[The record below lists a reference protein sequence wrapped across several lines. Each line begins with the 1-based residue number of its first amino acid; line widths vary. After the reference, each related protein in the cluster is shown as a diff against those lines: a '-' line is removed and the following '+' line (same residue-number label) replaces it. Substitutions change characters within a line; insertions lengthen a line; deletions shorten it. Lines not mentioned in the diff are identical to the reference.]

1 MMKSVAGQQRER
13 GSVLLRREVSP
24 EKQALIAKRLR
35 GKEPTGGTSGPAE
48 SSIQKSGATQGPLSF
63 GQQRFWFLEQ
73 LEPGQPVYNVCFGV
87 RLTGRLDY
95 PVVQASL
102 SEIVRRHEALRTVF
116 TNRQGTPVQVVMPPR
131 PVAVPLMDVDGADE
145 EEFGRLGEALR
156 GEGPRGEEEGVL
168 RRRLEQEA
176 AKPFDLTKDLLMRAA
191 LFRLA
196 PEKHILFVT
205 MHHIAT
211 DAWSIQLFLEE
222 WTALYSAYVQGREA
236 ELAEL
241 PIQYLDFASWQRQDQ
256 QTEDVAYWKGR
267 LEGSEGFELRSLG
280 LKSETP
286 LDVSGIPSNRG
297 ATRSTVLSRELSDAL
312 QQLSRAEGASIF
324 MALLAG
330 FKVLLH
336 RYSGQEDIVIG
347 SPISRRTQQQTEQLI
362 GLFLNVAVL
371 RTDTSGNPTFRE
383 LLRRVRTT
391 ALEAYAHQNIP
402 FEKLVEELQ
411 PARDR
416 TRTPLFQ
423 MMFTFQDALMPR
435 RTLGPFQSDGA
446 RLEVEAFDFDLQ
458 VAPFDLMLLMQE
470 SGQGLVATLEYK
482 TDLFSA
488 EVIDRMLGHWRALL
502 EGIVQRPD
510 ARISDLPLLT
520 TAERRQV
527 LIEFNSDGAR
537 AGTEHWGANTDGGGA
552 PSQPGKC
559 VHELFEEQAARN
571 PEGRAIKFG
580 GQAVSYRELNE
591 RANQLAHYLKVLGV
605 GVETRVGICMERSP
619 EMIAAVLGILK
630 AGGAYV
636 PFEPDEPRDRL
647 AFKLR
652 DSAVEVLLTQQRLLD
667 VFAGLDGPGTEKGA
681 SGLEVVCVDR
691 DHEVISRHRRD
702 NPRER
707 PRPNNLV
714 YVIYTSGSTGA
725 PKGVLIEHH
734 CLVEHALEMARRF
747 GLNAADRVLQFA
759 PLSFD
764 VSAEEIFPTLA
775 TGGRLVLRPA
785 GLAVSIQDFQP
796 FATNEKLT
804 VVNLPTPYW
813 AQWMTAMEQEN
824 LTLPPSLRLVIVG
837 SDTVTG
843 EQYAQWQKLSRRSRD
858 GAPVRWC
865 NAYGTTEA
873 TITATIYEPES
884 DEAPFCVPIGRPM
897 RHTRIYILDA
907 HRGPVPIGV
916 PGEIYIGGDEVARG
930 YLNRP
935 EATAANFVVD
945 VFSRRPGARLNRTG
959 DFGRWRPD
967 GNIEFLGRR
976 DNQVKIRGF
985 RIELGEVEAALLEH
999 PLVKE
1004 AAVLPREDTCGE
1016 KRLVAYFVGRE
1027 DQMVGK
1033 LQQFLRQR
1041 LPAYMIPATFVSLEK
1056 IPRLS
1061 NGKLKVDGLPAPA
1074 AERPD
1079 LEEDFV
1085 APSDS
1090 LEEKLAN
1097 IWRQVLGLEKVG
1109 VNDNFFDLGG
1119 HSLLAIRLFAE
1130 IEKLTGWN
1138 LPVLS
1143 VFQSPTIKGLA
1154 EIIRRKQS
1162 TERRSS
1168 ILTVQPHGTKPPLF
1182 LVHGA
1187 GGGMLWGYA
1196 NLAKH
1201 LGVDQPVYAFNS
1213 RGMDGLEE
1221 FATTEELAAQY
1232 VQELRTFQ
1240 KQGPYYLGGYC
1251 FGGEVA
1257 FEMAQQLMAQGER
1270 VGLLALMN
1278 AMPPNSSFGKM
1289 RFSPVWAMR
1298 FMRNSWHWLR
1308 YFCRWTPQQK
1318 RSFVQRKVRACQRR
1332 LQRCL
1337 GRNGAPDGLA
1347 ELTVD
1352 LSLYS
1357 EEQRR
1362 LWDMHLRASDNYHP
1376 RPFPGSVVVFRTRFH
1391 PFFCSFDPSFGWN
1404 EFAGGGVK
1412 VEIVPGA
1419 HESILDEPY
1428 VQTTAA
1434 KLKKCLEQA
1443 HASGQDAASQ
1453 PLRVREIASTLL
1465 SSVIWMLEVA
1475 PAF

>member
-1 MMKSVAGQQRER
+1 MKSVAGQRET

-24 EKQALIAKRLR
+24 EKQALIAKRLQR
-35 GKEPTGGTSGPAE
+35 KESSLLTSGSAR
-48 SSIQKSGATQGPLSF
+48 SSIQKSEATEGPLSF

-73 LEPGQPVYNVCFGV
+73 LDPGQPVYNVCFGV
-87 RLTGRLDY
+87 RLTGRLNY
-95 PVVQASL
+95 PAVQAGL
-102 SEIVRRHEALRTVF
+102 SEIVKRHEALRTAF
-116 TNRQGTPVQVVMPPR
+116 TNREGTPVQRVMPAR
-131 PVAVPLMDVDGADE
+131 EVPVPVMEVEGADE

-156 GEGPRGEEEGVL
+156 SREPRQRAEGIL
-168 RRRLEQEA
+168 RARLEEEA
-176 AKPFDLTKDLLMRAA
+176 AKPFDLTKDLPLRAA

-196 PEKHILFVT
+196 PEKHILLVT

-211 DAWSIQLFLEE
+211 DAWSMQLLMEE
-222 WTALYSAYVQGREA
+222 WTELYSAHVEGREA
-236 ELAEL
+236 DLPEL
-241 PIQYLDFASWQRQDQ
+241 PIQYLDFARWQRQDQ
-256 QTEDVAYWKGR
+256 QAEQLAYWKGK
-267 LEGSEGFELRSLG
+267 LEGSHGFDLRSLG
-280 LKSETP
+280 LKSERP
-286 LDVSGIPSNRG
+286 LGASGLPSNRG
-297 ATRSTVLSRELSDAL
+297 ATRSTVFRRELSDAL
-312 QQLSRAEGASIF
+312 QQLSRGEGASIF
-324 MALLAG
+324 MALLAA
-330 FKVLLH
+330 FKALLY
-336 RYSGQEDIVIG
+336 RYSGQEDIVVG
-347 SPISRRTQQQTEQLI
+347 SPISRRTQRQTEHLI

-371 RTDTSGNPTFRE
+371 RTDISGDPTFRE

-402 FEKLVEELQ
+402 FERLVEELQ
-411 PARDR
+411 PARDPSR
-416 TRTPLFQ
+416 TALFQ
-423 MMFTFQDALMPR
+423 VMFTFQDALMPAR
-435 RTLGPFQSDGA
+435 ALGPFGPDESSQ
-446 RLEVEAFDFDLQ
+446 LEVEAFDFDLP

-470 SGQGLVATLEYK
+470 SEEGLVATLEYK
-482 TDLFSA
+482 TDLFAA
-488 EVIDRMLGHWRALL
+488 EVIERMLGHLGTLL
-502 EGIVQRPD
+502 EAIVRRPD
-510 ARISDLPLLT
+510 ARLSDLPLLT
-520 TAERRQV
+520 AAERRQ
-527 LIEFNSDGAR
+527 LLAEFNSH
-537 AGTEHWGANTDGGGA
+537 AGEVTSGRPA
-552 PSQPGKC
+552 KC

-571 PEGRAIKFG
+571 PDARAVRFG
-580 GQAVSYRELNE
+580 AQTVSYGELNE
-591 RANQLAHYLKVLGV
+591 RANQLARYLRMLGV
-605 GVETRVGICMERSP
+605 GIETRVGICMERSV
-619 EMIAAVLGILK
+619 EMITAVLGILK

-636 PFEPDEPRDRL
+636 PFEPDEPRERL

-652 DSAVEVLLTQQRLLD
+652 DSGVEVLLTQARLLQI
-667 VFAGLDGPGTEKGA
+667 FAGLDEPRTDRGK
-681 SGLEVVCVDR
+681 SGLEVICMDR
-691 DHEVISRHRRD
+691 DHEAIARHGRD
-702 NPRER
+702 NPGER

-725 PKGVLIEHH
+725 PKGVLIEHR
-734 CLVEHALEMARRF
+734 CLVEHALEVARRF
-747 GLNAADRVLQFA
+747 ELNAADRVLQFA

-796 FATNEKLT
+796 FVTNEKLT
-804 VVNLPTPYW
+804 VLNLPTPYW
-813 AQWMTAMEQEN
+813 GQWMAVMEREN
-824 LTLPPSLRLVIVG
+824 LPMPASLRLVIVG
-837 SDTVTG
+837 SDTVTS
-843 EQYAQWQKLSRRSRD
+843 EQYAQWQKLSRRPRE
-858 GAPVRWC
+858 GGPVRWC

-884 DEAPFCVPIGRPM
+884 EEIPACVPIGRPM
-897 RHTRIYILDA
+897 RHTQVYILDP
-907 HRGPVPIGV
+907 RGQPVPIGV

-935 EATAANFVVD
+935 EATGVSFVPD
-945 VFSRRPGARLNRTG
+945 IFSRRPGARLNRTG
-959 DFGRWRPD
+959 DFGRWRAD

-985 RIELGEVEAALLEH
+985 RIELGEVEGALLAH
-999 PLVKE
+999 
-1004 AAVLPREDTCGE
+1004 AAVSEVVVVPREDASGE
-1016 KRLVAYFVGRE
+1016 KRLVAYFVARE
-1027 DQMVGK
+1027 EQIVSK

-1041 LPAYMIPATFVSLEK
+1041 LPAYMVPAAFVPLEK

-1061 NGKLKVDGLPAPA
+1061 SGKLNLDALPVPA

-1079 LEEDFV
+1079 LDEDFV

-1154 EIIRRKQS
+1154 DIIRRTQS

-1168 ILTVQPHGTKPPLF
+1168 ILTVQPQGTKAPLF

-1196 NLAKH
+1196 NLAEH

-1213 RGMDGLEE
+1213 RGLDGLEE

-1232 VQELRTFQ
+1232 VQELRAFQ
-1240 KQGPYYLGGYC
+1240 RQGPYYLGGYC

-1257 FEMAQQLMAQGER
+1257 FEMAQQLVAQGER

-1289 RFSPVWAMR
+1289 RLSPLWGVR
-1298 FMRNSWHWLR
+1298 FVRNAWHWFG
-1308 YFCRWTPQQK
+1308 YFCRWTSQQK
-1318 RSFVQRKVRACQRR
+1318 RSFIQRKMRVCKR
-1332 LQRCL
+1332 LLQGWL
-1337 GRNGAPDGLA
+1337 GRNGGRDGLA

-1362 LWDMHLRASDNYHP
+1362 LWDVHLRASDNYKP
-1376 RPFPGSVVVFRTRFH
+1376 RSFPGSVVVFRTPFH
-1391 PFFCSFDPSFGWN
+1391 PFFCSFDPTFGWN
-1404 EFAGGGVK
+1404 EFAEGGVTLK
-1412 VEIVPGA
+1412 IVPGA

-1434 KLKKCLEQA
+1434 KLKECLEQA
-1443 HASGQDAASQ
+1443 HAAGQNTQLQ
-1453 PLRVREIASTLL
+1453 PSRVREIASTIV
-1465 SSVIWMLEVA
+1465 SSMIWMLEMA